1 MKGLLER
8 LFRSEEWESAGKGWQ
23 GIRTELMLE
32 GWSRSRPLV
41 VLRRQIRN
49 DLALTQPDPAAPKQL
64 SLGLAEIVDQG
75 VLYEYVVLVSSLD
88 EEVAT
93 IAQHYRDR
101 ADAENNFDELKN
113 QWSWSGFTT
122 QDLLRCQVL
131 ARIGRWCTTGGR
143 CLRGWGDPRQAWR
156 GDHNPSA
163 AAARHCPADAP
174 RPPNHGNDYQLARE
188 GAADEGGFAAGERLS
203 AMGASNCGA
212 VDPSPTLATD
222 SELDFPPI
230 SPRQSPRRP
239 LVCHRCPLA
248 TAVFRITSAGKR
260 A

>member
-1 MKGLLER
+1 VAAGPWTLTAAAYAQPVLWEFLDGLEPQQRPALLRGEIGWRTERMMREAAQRELPYLFKLRSSRGVKGLWER
-8 LFRSEEWESAGKGWQ
+8 LFRSEEWEPAGKGWQ
-23 GIRTELMLE
+23 GIRTELMLQ
-32 GWSRSRPLV
+32 GWSRRRSVV

-64 SLGLAEIVDQG
+64 SLGWTEIVGQG

-131 ARIGRWCTTGGR
+131 AR
-143 CLRGWGDPRQAWR
+143 L
-156 GDHNPSA
+156 A
-163 AAARHCPADAP
+163 A
-174 RPPNHGNDYQLARE
+174 
-188 GAADEGGFAAGERLS
+188 
-203 AMGASNCGA
+203 
-212 VDPSPTLATD
+212 
-222 SELDFPPI
+222 
-230 SPRQSPRRP
+230 
-239 LVCHRCPLA
+239 LV
-248 TAVFRITSAGKR
+248 
-260 A
+260 